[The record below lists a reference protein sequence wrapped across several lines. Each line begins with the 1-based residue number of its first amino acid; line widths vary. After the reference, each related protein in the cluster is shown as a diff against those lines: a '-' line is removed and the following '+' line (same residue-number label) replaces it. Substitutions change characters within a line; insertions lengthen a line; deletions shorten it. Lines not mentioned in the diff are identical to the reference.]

1 MRQRQSSLRP
11 TRIATACVVLAA
23 GAASMPALATDGY
36 FSHGYGV
43 KQSGMGG
50 ASTALAQDSFGG
62 ANNPASMVWAG
73 ARMDLGLTWFRPE
86 RYAERSGAGIPSLN
100 GKVDS
105 GSTDFFIP
113 EFGYNA
119 MISSVLSLGVS
130 VYGNGGMNTNYPQG
144 DFNCGAGPA
153 NMLCGS
159 GTLGVNLSQLIIA
172 PTIAY
177 KVNDR
182 NSIGASVLL
191 GHQRFKAYG
200 LQAFDNAPGFPP
212 FTSAP
217 GQVTNNGTDTAN
229 GAGLRIG
236 WQGRPSDMVALGAT
250 FSTKVYMSRFDKYS
264 GLFAEQG
271 DFDIPMNFSLGIAL
285 TPDSQWTIAAD
296 YERIYYSQIASV
308 GNPSAPN
315 PPAPLGAD
323 NGPGFG
329 WHDINVFKLGV
340 AYAMNDQWTLR
351 GGINIGQ
358 NPIKEQD
365 VTFNILAP
373 GVIKNHYTLGFTYAP
388 TKADEISG
396 AFMYA
401 QRNSV
406 TGSSLF
412 NNVFPAPIAGS
423 ETISMREFSLGIAWG
438 RKF

>member
-1 MRQRQSSLRP
+1 MKPLHHLLDARR
-11 TRIATACVVLAA
+11 VVIA
-23 GAASMPALATDGY
+23 GAAAAACAATAPALATNGY

-50 ASTALAQDSFGG
+50 VSAALAQDSFGG
-62 ANNPASMVWAG
+62 ANNPASMVWVG
-73 ARMDLGLTWFRPE
+73 PRMDLGLTWFRPE
-86 RYAERSGAGIPSLN
+86 RDSERSGAGIPSLN

-105 GSTDFFIP
+105 NSTDFFIP

-119 MISSVLSLGVS
+119 MLGSALSLGVS
-130 VYGNGGMNTNYPQG
+130 VYGNGGLNTNYPQG

-159 GTLGVNLSQLIIA
+159 GTLGVNMSQLIFA
-172 PTIAY
+172 PTMAY
-177 KVNDR
+177 KIGDR
-182 NSIGASVLL
+182 SSIGASLL
-191 GHQRFKAYG
+191 IGYQRFKAYG
-200 LQAFDNAPGFPP
+200 LQSFDNAPGFPP
-212 FTSAP
+212 FTGDP
-217 GQVTNNGTDTAN
+217 GHVTNNGTDTSW
-229 GAGLRIG
+229 GAGLRVG
-236 WQGRPSDMVALGAT
+236 WQGRVSDMVALGAT
-250 FSTKVYMSRFDKYS
+250 FSTKVYMGKFDKYS

-285 TPDSQWTIAAD
+285 TPDSRWTIAAD
-296 YERIYYSQIASV
+296 YARIYYSQIASV
-308 GNPSAPN
+308 GNTSAPN

-351 GGINIGQ
+351 AGLNIGG
-358 NPIKEQD
+358 NPIKSQD

-373 GVIKNHYTLGFTYAP
+373 GVVKNHYTLGFTYAP
-388 TKADEISG
+388 SKADEISG

-406 TGSSLF
+406 SGSSLF
-412 NNVFPAPIAGS
+412 NNVFPAPVAGS

>member
-1 MRQRQSSLRP
+1 MRS
-11 TRIATACVVLAA
+11 TRFPIVDARRAVC
-23 GAASMPALATDGY
+23 ASALACAAAAPAWATNGY
-36 FSHGYGV
+36 FAHGYGV
-43 KQSGMGG
+43 KQAGMGG
-50 ASTALAQDSFGG
+50 ASAALAQDSFGG
-62 ANNPASMVWAG
+62 ANNPASMVWVG
-73 ARMDLGLTWFRPE
+73 PRMDLGLTWFRPE
-86 RYAERSGAGIPSLN
+86 RDAERSGAGIPSLN

-119 MISSVLSLGVS
+119 LLNSSLSLGLT

-144 DFNCGAGPA
+144 NFDCGAGPA

-159 GTLGVNLSQLIIA
+159 GTLGVNMSQLIFA

-177 KVNDR
+177 KVNAS
-182 NSIGASVLL
+182 NSIGASLL
-191 GHQRFKAYG
+191 VGYQRFKGYG

-212 FTSAP
+212 FTSDP
-217 GQVTNNGTDTAN
+217 GHVTNNGTDTAW

-236 WQGRPSDMVALGAT
+236 WQGRVSDAVALGAT
-250 FSTKVYMSRFDKYS
+250 YSTKVFMSRFDKYS

-271 DFDIPMNFSLGIAL
+271 DFDIPMNFSVGIAI
-285 TPDSQWTIAAD
+285 TPTSQWTIAAD
-296 YERIYYSQIASV
+296 FERIYYSQIASV

-329 WHDINVFKLGV
+329 WQDINVFKLGV
-340 AYAMNDQWTLR
+340 AYAMNERWTLR
-351 GGINIGQ
+351 AGVNIGG
-358 NPIKEQD
+358 NPIESKD
-365 VTFNILAP
+365 VTFNIIAP
-373 GVIKNHYTLGFTYAP
+373 GVVKNHYTLGFTYAP

-406 TGSSLF
+406 SGSSLF
-412 NNVFPAPIAGS
+412 NNVFPAPVAGT